1 MKFISALFAVL
12 VLPPEAF
19 VAHSTFFAKSSG
31 GKILTPGNDSK
42 HAESTSALSSAVDLA
57 YVNDAMD
64 ITSILN
70 NPDVLLPAAGAAAV
84 AAIGAAV
91 GLSGNK
97 GGDAASNTIEEEVPK
112 IDVSIEYD
120 APAKL
125 AFNNLAKGGKGDFA
139 KFKQLY
145 ESKAVLEVKKKV
157 YEQKVAREMARM
169 DTEIADVQKE
179 IDGMFG

>member
-12 VLPPEAF
+12 VLPSEAF
-19 VAHSTFFAKSSG
+19 VAHSTCAKSSS
-31 GKILTPGNDSK
+31 GKILTSGNDKYK
-42 HAESTSALSSAVDLA
+42 HAESTSALFSAVDLA

-91 GLSGNK
+91 GLSGTK
-97 GGDAASNTIEEEVPK
+97 GADAASNTIEEEVPK

-125 AFNNLAKGGKGDFA
+125 AFNNLVKGGKGDFA
-139 KFKQLY
+139 KFKQFY